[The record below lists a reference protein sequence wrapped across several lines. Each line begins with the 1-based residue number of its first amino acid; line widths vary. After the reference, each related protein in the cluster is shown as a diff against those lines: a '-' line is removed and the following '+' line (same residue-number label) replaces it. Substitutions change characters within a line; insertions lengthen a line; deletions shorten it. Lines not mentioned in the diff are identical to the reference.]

1 MKQHLSFFAAALWWG
16 SLTTLG
22 FLVVP
27 QLFKHLA
34 TPALAGGMAAQ
45 LFAVQTWVSVGCG
58 VVLLFTFHQAS
69 NSVITP
75 GKYAKLAIIF
85 TLISLLLALC
95 SAFVISPRIIAREN
109 LKLWHGLG
117 SVAYLLQ
124 WLGGG
129 AVLWTLVSSTQ
140 EKGA

>member
-1 MKQHLSFFAAALWWG
+1 MKQHLSFFTAALWWG

-69 NSVITP
+69 NRSIAP
-75 GKYAKLAIIF
+75 DSYKKIAIIF
-85 TLISLLLALC
+85 TLTSLFLVLC
-95 SAFVISPRIIAREN
+95 SAFVIAPRIIAREN

-124 WLGGG
+124 WLGSGV
-129 AVLWTLVSSTQ
+129 VLWTLVTSAQ